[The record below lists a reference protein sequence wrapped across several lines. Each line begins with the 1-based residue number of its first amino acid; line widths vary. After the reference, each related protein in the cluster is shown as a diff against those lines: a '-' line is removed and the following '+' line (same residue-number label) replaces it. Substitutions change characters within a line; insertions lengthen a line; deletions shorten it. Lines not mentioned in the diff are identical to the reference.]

1 MNVILKSDIEYKQW
15 LTDLKFRIRNSQI
28 KAALKV
34 NAELINLYW
43 ELGKEIVSKQEQSQW
58 GDGLIKQLSS
68 FIVLSAIT
76 SSVYANTIMQ
86 DVKITIN
93 RQNAPI
99 SRVLDDIEEQTG

>member
-1 MNVILKSDIEYKQW
+1 MK
-15 LTDLKFRIRNSQI
+15 RNYS
-28 KAALKV
+28 
-34 NAELINLYW
+34 
-43 ELGKEIVSKQEQSQW
+43 
-58 GDGLIKQLSS
+58 LIKQLSS

-99 SRVLDDIEEQTG
+99 SRVLDDIEEQTGYSILVRNNDINVK

>member
-43 ELGKEIVSKQEQSQW
+43 ELGKEIVS
-58 GDGLIKQLSS
+58 
-68 FIVLSAIT
+68 
-76 SSVYANTIMQ
+76 
-86 DVKITIN
+86 N
-93 RQNAPI
+93 RNNHSGGMA
-99 SRVLDDIEEQTG
+99 

>member
-1 MNVILKSDIEYKQW
+1 MK
-15 LTDLKFRIRNSQI
+15 RNYS
-28 KAALKV
+28 
-34 NAELINLYW
+34 
-43 ELGKEIVSKQEQSQW
+43 
-58 GDGLIKQLSS
+58 LIKQLSS

-99 SRVLDDIEEQTG
+99 SRVLDDIEEQTGYSILVRNNDINVKKKVSVNADNKTIEQVLASVFKGMGRAI